1 MKTNPF
7 NESQIRP
14 DDKFGRFLLYLST
27 LLSIVGGCV
36 LILIVIINV
45 FSIVGRVL
53 FSSPLL
59 GDFELVEM
67 GCAIAIF
74 SFLPIC
80 HLKNGNVIVDFFSS
94 RFPTYIKQILD
105 IFSNFIFLMVSGF
118 FTFRMIYGVL
128 DMIKYNEQTM
138 LLKLPVWIAFIPGI
152 FSFFLLTLV
161 CFYILLKT
169 ITQFQFKKI

>member
-67 GCAIAIF
+67 GCAI
-74 SFLPIC
+74 
-80 HLKNGNVIVDFFSS
+80 
-94 RFPTYIKQILD
+94 Q
-105 IFSNFIFLMVSGF
+105 
-118 FTFRMIYGVL
+118 
-128 DMIKYNEQTM
+128 
-138 LLKLPVWIAFIPGI
+138 
-152 FSFFLLTLV
+152 FFL
-161 CFYILLKT
+161 FYQFVILKMEM
-169 ITQFQFKKI
+169 